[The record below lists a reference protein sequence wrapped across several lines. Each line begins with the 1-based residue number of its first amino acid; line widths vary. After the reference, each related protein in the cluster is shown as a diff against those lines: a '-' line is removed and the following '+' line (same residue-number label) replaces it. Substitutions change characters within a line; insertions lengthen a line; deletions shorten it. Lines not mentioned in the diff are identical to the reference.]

1 MPVASHS
8 PAFRDFTTLRVGG
21 EIRNYHALT
30 SQNKALSVIQS
41 VWDSGDEW
49 MVLGGGSNIVVSD
62 ETFDGHVLHVR
73 WQGKQQK
80 ESADDTL
87 LLTVQAGEDWDDL
100 VAYTVTAGLQGL
112 ESLSGI
118 PGSVGASVVQN
129 IGAYGYELDQVL
141 ETVQFLDYEDRQQK
155 TLTASDLGLAHRT
168 SFLKTGELRGVVLSV
183 TFRLIRSPESLPV
196 AYPQLAEYL
205 GVEAGRSVPL
215 ESLRLAVL
223 SLRESKGMVLD
234 PDDSDSRSVGS
245 FFINPVVSEKFAYS
259 LPDTAPK
266 WHLTHAPPQIV
277 ELSASDSADAGAE
290 KPEAEENQSM
300 VKLSAAWLIEHS
312 GIPKGFSLSGNAAR
326 VSSKHT
332 LALTNPGGAT
342 AEDVTSLA
350 RYIRTQVANTFG
362 VFLQPEPSLIGLSL
376 D

>member
-1 MPVASHS
+1 MG
-8 PAFRDFTTLRVGG
+8 VGG
-21 EIRNYHALT
+21 EIRHYHALT
-30 SQNKALSVIQS
+30 SKKEALSVIQS

-49 MVLGGGSNIVVSD
+49 MILGGGSNIVVSD
-62 ETFDGHVLHVR
+62 ETFDGHVLHVH
-73 WQGKQQK
+73 WQGKQQR
-80 ESADDTL
+80 EVANNAV

-100 VAYTVTAGLQGL
+100 AAYTVTAGLQGL

-168 SFLKTGELRGVVLSV
+168 SSLKTGERRGVVISV
-183 TFRLIRSPESLPV
+183 TFRLIRSPESLPI

-205 GVEAGRSVPL
+205 GVEAGQSVSL
-215 ESLRLAVL
+215 DRLRLAVL
-223 SLRESKGMVLD
+223 SLRRSKGMVLD
-234 PDDSDSRSVGS
+234 ASDSDSRSVGS

-259 LPDTAPK
+259 LPATAPK
-266 WHLTHAPPQIV
+266 WLITDSALEIV
-277 ELSASDSADAGAE
+277 GLSASDSAEVGAE
-290 KPEAEENQSM
+290 RPKPADNQSM

-332 LALTNPGGAT
+332 LALTNPDGAT
-342 AEDVTSLA
+342 AEDITSLA

>member
-1 MPVASHS
+1 MSSHS
-8 PAFRDFTTLRVGG
+8 PAFRDFTTLGVGG
-21 EIRNYHALT
+21 EIRDYHAVT
-30 SQNKALSVIQS
+30 SKKKALSVIQS

-49 MVLGGGSNIVVSD
+49 MILGGGSNIVVSD

-73 WQGKQQK
+73 WQGNHQR
-80 ESADDTL
+80 EAADDTV

-100 VAYTVTAGLQGL
+100 VAYTVTEGLQGL

-129 IGAYGYELDQVL
+129 IGAYGYELDHVL
-141 ETVQFLDYEDRQQK
+141 ETVDFLDYDDRQQK

-168 SFLKTGELRGVVLSV
+168 SFLKSGERRGIVLSV
-183 TFRLIRSPESLPV
+183 SFRLVKSPHSLPV
-196 AYPQLAEYL
+196 AYPQLADYL
-205 GVEAGRSVPL
+205 GIQPGESVPL
-215 ESLRLAVL
+215 ETLRSAVL
-223 SLRESKGMVLD
+223 SLRKSKGMVLRPGD
-234 PDDSDSRSVGS
+234 EDSRSVGS
-245 FFINPVVSEKFAYS
+245 FFVNPVVSEKFAYS
-259 LPDTAPK
+259 LPATAPK
-266 WHLTHAPPQIV
+266 WLLTHSPSRVV
-277 ELSASDSADAGAE
+277 ELSGSGSKKARIE
-290 KPEAEENQSM
+290 TPEESAEESA

-312 GIPKGFSLSGNAAR
+312 GIPKGFSLPGNAAR

-342 AEDVTSLA
+342 AEDIISLA

-362 VFLQPEPSLIGLSL
+362 VFLQPEPSLIGLNL

>member
-1 MPVASHS
+1 MPGES
-8 PAFRDFTTLRVGG
+8 PSFRDLTTLRVGG
-21 EIRNYHALT
+21 EIREYHALT

-49 MVLGGGSNIVVSD
+49 MIVGGGSNIVVSD
-62 ETFDGHVLHVR
+62 EPFDGHVLHVR

-80 ESADDTL
+80 EAADDTV

-129 IGAYGYELDQVL
+129 IGAYGYELNHVL
-141 ETVQFLDYEDRQQK
+141 NAVEFLDYDDRQQK

-168 SFLKTGELRGVVLSV
+168 SLLKTGERRGIVLSV
-183 TFRLIRSPESLPV
+183 SFRLVKSPLSLPIS
-196 AYPQLAEYL
+196 YPQLAEHL
-205 GVEAGRSVPL
+205 GVQPGESVPL
-215 ESLRLAVL
+215 ETLRSAVL
-223 SLRESKGMVLD
+223 SLRKSKGMVLD
-234 PDDSDSRSVGS
+234 PGDEDSRSVGS
-245 FFINPVVSEKFAYS
+245 FFVNPVVSEKFAHS
-259 LPDTAPK
+259 LPATAPK
-266 WHLTHAPPQIV
+266 WLLTHSSSQIV
-277 ELSASDSADAGAE
+277 ELSASDSADQGAE
-290 KPEAEENQSM
+290 AVDNQPT

-312 GIPKGFSLSGNAAR
+312 GIAKGFSLPGNAAR

-342 AEDVTSLA
+342 AEDITALA
-350 RYIRTQVANTFG
+350 RYIRTQVANTYG
-362 VFLQPEPSLIGLSL
+362 VLLQPEPSLIGLSL

>member
-1 MPVASHS
+1 MSSHS
-8 PAFRDFTTLRVGG
+8 PAFRDFTTLGVGG
-21 EIRNYHALT
+21 EIRAYHALT
-30 SQNKALSVIQS
+30 SKKKALPVIQS

-49 MVLGGGSNIVVSD
+49 MIIGGGSNIVVSD

-80 ESADDTL
+80 EAADDTV

-100 VAYTVTAGLQGL
+100 VAFTVTEGLQGL

-129 IGAYGYELDQVL
+129 IGAYGYELDHVL
-141 ETVQFLDYEDRQQK
+141 ETVDFLDYDDRQQK
-155 TLTASDLGLAHRT
+155 TLTASDLSLAHRT
-168 SFLKTGELRGVVLSV
+168 SSLKTGELRGVVLSV

-205 GVEAGRSVPL
+205 EVEAGRSVPL
-215 ESLRLAVL
+215 DSLRRAVL
-223 SLRESKGMVLD
+223 SLRKSKGMVLD
-234 PDDSDSRSVGS
+234 PEDIDSRSVGS
-245 FFINPVVSEKFAYS
+245 FFVNPVVSEKFAHS
-259 LPDTAPK
+259 LPATAPK
-266 WHLTHAPPQIV
+266 WLLTHSPSQIV
-277 ELSASDSADAGAE
+277 ELSASDSGDLDSE
-290 KPEAEENQSM
+290 EPEAAENQSM

-312 GIPKGFSLSGNAAR
+312 GIPKGFSLPGNAAR

-342 AEDVTSLA
+342 AEDITSLA
-350 RYIRTQVANTFG
+350 RYIRTHVANAFG

>member
-1 MPVASHS
+1 MTRES

-21 EIRNYHALT
+21 EIRDYHALT
-30 SQNKALSVIQS
+30 SQKKALSVIQS

-49 MVLGGGSNIVVSD
+49 MILGGGSNIVVSD

-73 WQGKQQK
+73 WQGKHQK
-80 ESADDTL
+80 ESADNTV

-118 PGSVGASVVQN
+118 PGSVGASVIQN
-129 IGAYGYELDQVL
+129 IGAYGYELNHVL
-141 ETVQFLDYEDRQQK
+141 NAVEFFDYDDRQQK

-168 SFLKTGELRGVVLSV
+168 SLLKTGERRGIVLSV
-183 TFRLIRSPESLPV
+183 SFRLLKSPLSLPIS
-196 AYPQLAEYL
+196 YPQLADHL
-205 GVEAGRSVPL
+205 GVQPGESVPL
-215 ESLRLAVL
+215 ETLRSAVL
-223 SLRESKGMVLD
+223 SLRRSKGMVLD
-234 PDDSDSRSVGS
+234 PGDEDSRSVGS
-245 FFINPVVSEKFAYS
+245 FFVNPVVSEKFAHS
-259 LPDTAPK
+259 LPAAAPK
-266 WHLTHAPPQIV
+266 WLLTHSPSRLV
-277 ELSASDSADAGAE
+277 ELSGSGSNEATTDDGEEPAEDSA
-290 KPEAEENQSM
+290 

-312 GIPKGFSLSGNAAR
+312 GVAKGFSLPGNAAR

-342 AEDVTSLA
+342 AEDITALA

>member
-1 MPVASHS
+1 M
-8 PAFRDFTTLRVGG
+8 
-21 EIRNYHALT
+21 IRNYHALT

-62 ETFDGHVLHVR
+62 EKFDGHVLHVR
-73 WQGKQQK
+73 WKGKQQK
-80 ESADDTL
+80 EAADDTV

-100 VAYTVTAGLQGL
+100 VAYTVAAGLQGL

-118 PGSVGASVVQN
+118 PGSVGASVIQN

-155 TLTASDLGLAHRT
+155 THNASDLGLAHRT
-168 SFLKTGELRGVVLSV
+168 SSLKTGELRGVVLSV

-205 GVEAGRSVPL
+205 EVEAGRSVPL
-215 ESLRLAVL
+215 DSLRLAVL
-223 SLRESKGMVLD
+223 SLRKSKGMVLD

-266 WHLTHAPPQIV
+266 WHLTDAPPQIV
-277 ELSASDSADAGAE
+277 ELSASDSADVGSE